1 MMEDWEGY
9 AILLSMME
17 IAVAV
22 LLYYFS
28 KLLQFGKYEVFA
40 KEFLIESVLTL
51 FLVIGIFL
59 IIEIGNEFGKE
70 LNQRISSSF
79 KNANEIFKE
88 HPVRGKEDVSWY
100 AVLLTMYV
108 SNSCLRPFYEMTFF
122 LTQISALSKGVVLV
136 SDSFRSLG
144 SNADL
149 LFVISQNFFNTFMF
163 IYLMYFVS
171 IKLLLFFKYIFPV
184 FIMIGVP
191 LRAFEPTR
199 SAGAYLIAVGLG
211 FYFVYPAI
219 YLLLMAQGY
228 NNNACSIPDAIYPVI
243 KSWNN
248 SPIGR
253 IGFAMMSIVSG
264 VVFGAVASSGW
275 VVSFLN
281 SVLGTEM
288 LGTLEMSMI
297 HTVVNI
303 CFVPIIAFS
312 LAMTFV
318 NIGTTTLGGRI
329 AEVGRGLFKF
339 L

>member
-1 MMEDWEGY
+1 MQDWQGY
-9 AILLSMME
+9 AVLLSMME
-17 IAVAV
+17 IIVAV
-22 LLYYFS
+22 LLYYIS
-28 KLLQFGKYEVFA
+28 KIFQLGKYEVFA

-59 IIEIGNEFGKE
+59 IIEMGNEFAKE
-70 LNQRISSSF
+70 LNKKIYSSF
-79 KNANEIFKE
+79 KNANEIFNR
-88 HPVRGKEDVSWY
+88 HPVRGEEDVSWY
-100 AVLLTMYV
+100 AILLTSYV
-108 SNSCLRPFYEMTFF
+108 SSSCLRPFYEMTFF

-171 IKLLLFFKYIFPV
+171 LKLLLFFKYIYPI

-228 NNNACSIPDAIYPVI
+228 NNGACNLPNTVYSVI

-248 SPIGR
+248 SPLGR
-253 IGFAMMSIVSG
+253 IGFALMSIVSG

-275 VVSFLN
+275 VLSFFN
-281 SVLGTEM
+281 SIVGTEV
-288 LGTLEMSMI
+288 LSTLERIMI
-297 HTVVNI
+297 HTVINI
-303 CFVPIIAFS
+303 CFVPIIAFA

-318 NIGTTTLGGRI
+318 NIGSTTLGGRI